1 MLNNLK
7 EEVREA
13 NLDLQKKSL
22 VICTWGNV
30 SGIDRTQNLV
40 VIKPSGVAY
49 EELKIEDMVVVD
61 LEGKVVEGSLNPSS
75 DTPTHLVLYK
85 SFPGIGGIVHAHAAY
100 ATIWAQAC
108 KPLPCLGTTHADY
121 FHGSVP
127 VTDPMTPEQIGGNYE
142 EETGKAIVER
152 FKGLDPASMPGVL
165 VASHGVFTWGE
176 NPLTAVHNMVVL
188 DELAKMAWGTLQLN
202 PDTESIPKELLDK
215 HFLRKHGKNR
225 YYGQKKNS

>member
-1 MLNNLK
+1 MLDNLK
-7 EEVREA
+7 QEVREA
-13 NLDLQKKSL
+13 NLDLQQKSL
-22 VICTWGNV
+22 VIYTWGNV
-30 SGIDRTQNLV
+30 SGIDRVQNLV

-61 LEGKVVEGSLNPSS
+61 LEGRVLEGSLNPSS
-75 DTPTHLVLYK
+75 DTLSHLVLYK
-85 SFPGIGGIVHAHAAY
+85 SFPGIGGIVHAHAPY

-108 KPLPCLGTTHADY
+108 RPLPCLGTTHADY

-127 VTDPMTPEQIGGNYE
+127 VTDPLTSEQITGNYE
-142 EETGKAIVER
+142 EETGKAIVEK

-176 NPLTAVHNMVVL
+176 NPLMAVHNMVVL
-188 DELAKMAWGTLQLN
+188 EELAKMAWGTLQLN

-215 HFLRKHGKNR
+215 HFLRKHGENR